1 MDNPV
6 ILFDGVCNLC
16 NGAINFV
23 LRHDKKGIFRFASLQ
38 SEAGQQLL
46 AGYGLD
52 ARELNSFFLVENGKV
67 FKKSAAALRVMNH
80 FAWYWKEL
88 QILRIVPYFLRDAIY
103 DFIAANRYKWFGKRQ
118 KCRIPTPELQKR
130 FLK

>member
-16 NGAINFV
+16 NGAIKFV
-23 LRHDKKGIFRFASLQ
+23 LRHDKKGIFRFASIQ
-38 SEAGQQLL
+38 SEAGQRLL
-46 AGYGLD
+46 AAHDLD
-52 ARELNSFFLVENGKV
+52 ARELNSFFLLDKGKV
-67 FKKSAAALRVMNH
+67 YQKSAAALRVANY

-103 DFIAANRYKWFGKRQ
+103 DFIATNRYKWFGKREE
-118 KCRIPTPELQKR
+118 CMIPTPDVQKR
-130 FLK
+130 FLQ

>member
-1 MDNPV
+1 M

-16 NGAINFV
+16 NGAVNFV
-23 LRHDKKGIFRFASLQ
+23 LQHDKKGIFRFASLQ

-46 AGYGLD
+46 AAHNLD
-52 ARELNSFFLVENGKV
+52 SKEMNSFFLIDKGKV
-67 FKKSAAALRVMNH
+67 YKKSAAALKVMNY

-103 DFIAANRYKWFGKRQ
+103 DFIAANRYKWFGKRNE
-118 KCRIPTPELQKR
+118 CMVPTPELQKR
-130 FLK
+130 FLQ

>member
-38 SEAGQQLL
+38 SEAGQRLL
-46 AGYGLD
+46 AVYGLE
-52 ARELNSFFLVENGKV
+52 AMELNSFFLIDSGKV
-67 FKKSAAALRVMNH
+67 YKKSAAALRVVNY
-80 FAWYWKEL
+80 FSWYWKEL

-103 DFIAANRYKWFGKRQ
+103 DFVATNRYKWFGKRDE
-118 KCRIPTPELQKR
+118 CMVPTADLQRR
-130 FLK
+130 FLQ

>member
-38 SEAGQQLL
+38 SDAGQRLL
-46 AGYGLD
+46 TANGID
-52 ARELNSFFLVENGKV
+52 ASELNSFFLVEKGKV
-67 FKKSAAALRVMNH
+67 YKKSAAALRVINY

-103 DFIAANRYKWFGKRQ
+103 DFVAANRYKWFGKSDQ
-118 KCRIPTPELQKR
+118 CMVPTPDLQKR
-130 FLK
+130 FL

>member
-23 LRHDKKGIFRFASLQ
+23 LRHDKKGIFRFASIQ

-46 AGYGLD
+46 AANGID
-52 ARELNSFFLVENGKV
+52 ASELNSFFLVEKGKV
-67 FKKSAAALRVMNH
+67 YKKSAAALRVVNY

-88 QILRIVPYFLRDAIY
+88 QILIIVPYFLRDAIY
-103 DFIAANRYKWFGKRQ
+103 DFVAANRYKWFGKSDQ
-118 KCRIPTPELQKR
+118 CMVPTPDLQKR
-130 FLK
+130 FL

>member
-16 NGAINFV
+16 NGAIKFV

-38 SEAGQQLL
+38 SEAGKRLL
-46 AGYGLD
+46 ATHDLD
-52 ARELNSFFLVENGKV
+52 AREMNSFFLIERGKV
-67 FKKSAAALRVMNH
+67 YKKSAAALKVVNY

-103 DFIAANRYKWFGKRQ
+103 DFIAANRYKWFGKRDQ
-118 KCRIPTPELQKR
+118 CMVPTPDLQKR
-130 FLK
+130 FLQ

>member
-23 LRHDKKGIFRFASLQ
+23 LRHDKKGIFRFASIQ

-46 AGYGLD
+46 AANGID
-52 ARELNSFFLVENGKV
+52 ASELNSFFLVEKGKV
-67 FKKSAAALRVMNH
+67 YKKSAAALRVVNY

-88 QILRIVPYFLRDAIY
+88 QILIIVPYFLRDAIY
-103 DFIAANRYKWFGKRQ
+103 DFVATNRYKWFGKRDQ
-118 KCRIPTPELQKR
+118 CMVPTPDLQKR
-130 FLK
+130 FL

>member
-23 LRHDKKGIFRFASLQ
+23 LRHDKKGIFRFASIQ
-38 SEAGQQLL
+38 SEAGQRILT
-46 AGYGLD
+46 ANGID
-52 ARELNSFFLVENGKV
+52 PSELNSFFLVEKRKV
-67 FKKSAAALRVMNH
+67 YKKSAAALRVVNY

-103 DFIAANRYKWFGKRQ
+103 DFVAANRYKWFGKRNE
-118 KCRIPTPELQKR
+118 CMVPTPDLQRR
-130 FLK
+130 FLE

>member
-16 NGAINFV
+16 NSAINFV

-38 SEAGQQLL
+38 SEAGKQLL
-46 AGYGLD
+46 AAHHLD
-52 ARELNSFFLVENGKV
+52 SKELNSFFLVDKGKV
-67 FKKSAAALRVMNH
+67 YKKSAAALRVMNY

-103 DFIAANRYKWFGKRQ
+103 DFIAANRYKWFGKRNE
-118 KCRIPTPELQKR
+118 CMVPTPELQER
-130 FLK
+130 FLR

>member
-46 AGYGLD
+46 AAYGLD

-67 FKKSAAALRVMNH
+67 YKKSAAALRVMNH
-80 FAWYWKEL
+80 FSWYWKEL

-103 DFIAANRYKWFGKRQ
+103 DFVAHNRYKWFGKRQ
-118 KCRIPTPELQKR
+118 ECMVPTPELQKR
-130 FLK
+130 FLL

>member
-38 SEAGQQLL
+38 SEAGQRLL
-46 AGYGLD
+46 AVYGLE
-52 ARELNSFFLVENGKV
+52 AMELNSFFLIDSGKV
-67 FKKSAAALRVMNH
+67 YKKSAAALRVVNY
-80 FAWYWKEL
+80 FSWYWQEL

-103 DFIAANRYKWFGKRQ
+103 DFVATNRYKWFGKRDE
-118 KCRIPTPELQKR
+118 CMVPTADLQRR
-130 FLK
+130 FLQ

>member
-23 LRHDKKGIFRFASLQ
+23 LRHDRKWKFRFASLQ
-38 SEAGQQLL
+38 SQAGQQLL
-46 AGYGLD
+46 AAYGLD
-52 ARELNSFFLVENGKV
+52 ARELNSFFLVEKGKV
-67 FKKSAAALRVMNH
+67 YKKSAAALRVMNH

-103 DFIAANRYKWFGKRQ
+103 DFVADNRYKWFGKRQ
-118 KCRIPTPELQKR
+118 DCMVPTPELQNR
-130 FLK
+130 FLV

>member
-23 LRHDKKGIFRFASLQ
+23 LRHDKKGIFRFASIQ

-46 AGYGLD
+46 AANGID
-52 ARELNSFFLVENGKV
+52 ASELNSFFLVEKGKV
-67 FKKSAAALRVMNH
+67 YKKSAAALRVVNY

-103 DFIAANRYKWFGKRQ
+103 DFVATNRYKWFGKRDQ
-118 KCRIPTPELQKR
+118 CMVPTPDLQKR
-130 FLK
+130 FL